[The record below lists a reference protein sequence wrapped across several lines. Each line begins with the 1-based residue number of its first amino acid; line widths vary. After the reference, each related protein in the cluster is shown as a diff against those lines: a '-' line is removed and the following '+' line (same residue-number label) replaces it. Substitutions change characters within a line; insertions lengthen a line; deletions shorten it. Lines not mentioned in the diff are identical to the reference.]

1 VPELYG
7 NATID
12 GYILLGATPLLWTF
26 AAGVSG
32 LRRPVGGPPLRVA
45 LDDLAGVAG
54 LMTLGAWGVILSSY
68 ATGKPDP
75 DIPQLFAFWAL
86 GVVAVTVARQ
96 PVRNLEP
103 AAVTPPPMPY
113 RLRWRPARPLGAL
126 VLADAIAVFV
136 VCMIGWPLLQE
147 PKPADSTL
155 WAWVLLLGGIPVWVA
170 IGTVCG
176 HYAPPRTLRDDVV
189 AVVHLASAGAWL
201 VIVLSPVGGEVD
213 PDIPQVFGVWAL
225 VVAAAVSARRLAL
238 TRGARAA
245 PGGASTARFAHVRR
259 GAPSPRR
266 TPTRRP

>member
-12 GYILLGATPLLWTF
+12 GYILLCATPFLWTF
-26 AAGVSG
+26 AAGACG

-54 LMTLGAWGVILSSY
+54 LMTLGAWCVILSSY

-86 GVVAVTVARQ
+86 GVAAVTVARQ
-96 PVRNLEP
+96 PVRNLERGPVGHAP
-103 AAVTPPPMPY
+103 APY
-113 RLRWRPARPLGAL
+113 RLHWRPARPLRAL
-126 VLADAIAVFV
+126 VPADAIAVFV

-170 IGTVCG
+170 IGVACG
-176 HYAPPRTLRDDVV
+176 LYAPPRTLRDDVV

-201 VIVLSPVGGEVD
+201 VIVLSPVGGEID

-225 VVAAAVSARRLAL
+225 VVAAGVAARRLAVRSRSPVA
-238 TRGARAA
+238 TGA
-245 PGGASTARFAHVRR
+245 ASAARFALVRR
-259 GAPSPRR
+259 GAPNPRR
-266 TPTRRP
+266 PPSRRP